1 MLFSQVRAKKQGHR
15 CILDGLNPGLTIGDT
30 GDFIPFV
37 VEEETQFCMFL
48 CTLLQRLP
56 LDIQVYTHRLCAFS
70 ILKSQARAHQKLT
83 PSFSIL

>member
-15 CILDGLNPGLTIGDT
+15 CILDGLNPGLIIGET

-37 VEEETQFCMFL
+37 IEEE
-48 CTLLQRLP
+48 
-56 LDIQVYTHRLCAFS
+56 
-70 ILKSQARAHQKLT
+70 ILKSQARAHQKRR